1 MTRGQHPPLVELSEV
16 PDGSAPDDVVEHVAR
31 CDTCRERVVALSD
44 AAGVPGDVRAIQG
57 ELPAEITAAFS
68 GGETPE
74 PARGQIWRCVWDE
87 NAVMALVWMVG
98 DGDLT
103 LMPVSFDTHLADHL
117 TLVIDASRSG
127 LGLPIG
133 VWAALETGAST
144 AVLER
149 CLSELGQE
157 ELQAAAALR
166 AARNGEPPAGVSRG
180 VRPGSR
186 VDDRAQFRAELGAA
200 VRSFVETVS
209 WEPDNQIGMSLAEI
223 LDDAGIGPQDVSRR
237 LGLETRDVLALFQA
251 RREPTGEE
259 LLRLD
264 ELAAEA
270 GASCLPSTAIRTGPP
285 EELVARMNTP
295 RWKPRLVGATA
306 AWDCDEATVR
316 RRAADEAR
324 QMSVAARRDRST
336 DVDWDEFLDRVLP

>member
-1 MTRGQHPPLVELSEV
+1 MTRGQHPPLVELSGV
-16 PDGSAPDDVVEHVAR
+16 SDGSAPDDVVVHVKT
-31 CDTCRERVVALSD
+31 CDACRERVVALSD
-44 AAGVPGDVRAIQG
+44 AAGVPRDVRAIQG

-68 GGETPE
+68 RDEVPE

-98 DGDLT
+98 DGDVT

-117 TLVIDASRSG
+117 TLVVDASRSG
-127 LGLPIG
+127 LGLPVG
-133 VWAALETGAST
+133 VWTALETGAST

-157 ELQAAAALR
+157 ELQAMTALR
-166 AARNGEPPAGVSRG
+166 AARSGELPAGVSRG

-186 VDDRAQFRAELGAA
+186 VDDRAQFRVELGAA
-200 VRSFVETVS
+200 LRSLLEAAW
-209 WEPDNQIGMSLAEI
+209 WEPDDQIGKSLAEI
-223 LDDAGIGPQDVSRR
+223 LNDAGIGPRDVSRR
-237 LGLETRDVLALFQA
+237 LGLGTRDVLALFQA

-259 LLRLD
+259 LVRLD
-264 ELAAEA
+264 ELAREA
-270 GASCLPSTAIRTGPP
+270 GASYLPSAAARTSPP

-306 AWDCDEATVR
+306 AWDCDETAVR
-316 RRAADEAR
+316 RRAAGEAR